1 MRSSIIKAFALGI
14 ITGSFVTAGGILLAT
29 PAKADGYLNED
40 EQVWVELYGEQA
52 LCATL
57 TEYRS
62 LAGVK
67 GVFDVLTTDEG
78 FTPDSA
84 VDVINASVQAYCPQH
99 WPLLQAVG
107 RAARAANG
115 SVA

>member
-1 MRSSIIKAFALGI
+1 MARGDRTAIAWAMVGSALFGACVYFA
-14 ITGSFVTAGGILLAT
+14 S
-29 PAKADGYLNED
+29 PAKADGMLDED
-40 EQVWVELYGEQA
+40 EQVWIELYGEQA

-57 TEYRS
+57 SEYRS

-67 GVFDVLTTDEG
+67 GIFDVLTTDEG

-84 VDVINASVQAYCPQH
+84 VDVINASVQAFCPQH
-99 WPLLQAVG
+99 WPLLVAIG
-107 RAARAANG
+107 RAARGSGG